1 MWFLAKSLLWKLSDN
16 KSELFAK
23 KHIWNV
29 KCMETHINTKV
40 YEGELNVNEAIQT
53 ANLTKWRLHAKI
65 TVDSISVYFQLSSQD
80 EGS

>member
-1 MWFLAKSLLWKLSDN
+1 
-16 KSELFAK
+16 
-23 KHIWNV
+23 
-29 KCMETHINTKV
+29 METHINTRV

-53 ANLTKWRLHAKI
+53 SNLTKWRLHAKI